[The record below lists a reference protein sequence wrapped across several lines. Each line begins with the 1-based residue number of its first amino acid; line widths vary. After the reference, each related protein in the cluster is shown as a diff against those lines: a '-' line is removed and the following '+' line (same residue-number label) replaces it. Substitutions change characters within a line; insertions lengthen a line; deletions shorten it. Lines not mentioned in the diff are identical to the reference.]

1 MKHENLNRSSQF
13 RAELIIT
20 QNTKLGKIMLNMKLG
35 TALHQK
41 SSLRTFKLQFKK
53 SHTTSGLVYVPI
65 NYIKNR
71 HYDFE
76 NRQFSKSHM
85 TSDIVY
91 VPINYIRNRHY
102 DFENRRF

>member
-35 TALHQK
+35 TVLHHK
-41 SSLRTFKLQFKK
+41 SSLRFFKPWFKK
-53 SHTTSGLVYVPI
+53 SRT
-65 NYIKNR
+65 
-71 HYDFE
+71 
-76 NRQFSKSHM
+76 

-91 VPINYIRNRHY
+91 VSINYIRNCHY
-102 DFENRRF
+102 DFLNRGT